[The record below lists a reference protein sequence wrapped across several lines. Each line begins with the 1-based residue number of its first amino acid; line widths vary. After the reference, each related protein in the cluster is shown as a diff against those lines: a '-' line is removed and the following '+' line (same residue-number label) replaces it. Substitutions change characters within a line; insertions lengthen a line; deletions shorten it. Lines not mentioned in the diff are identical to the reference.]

1 MIPSSSE
8 TAIGELVTCSHP
20 SWMVAF
26 PGTLNPVTVTESPWG
41 STVEG
46 PFQFAVPAVAIGARI
61 MRSTIA
67 PASLLR
73 SAGMLQRVFRSNIT
87 KLVLFY
93 EQTHLAR
100 NSHPIYQYLWSH
112 WGELNPRPSPYQG
125 DAIPLSHSGD
135 GFGTY
140 GLDLIATIL
149 RGFFINRLKSRM
161 LLVGLEPRSHS
172 PVLRMTGNHVGFS
185 LGSSNLPLG
194 ATSQLQALVVS
205 N

>member
-1 MIPSSSE
+1 M
-8 TAIGELVTCSHP
+8 TCSHP

-125 DAIPLSHSGD
+125 DAIPLSHSGGRPSID
-135 GFGTY
+135 GA
-140 GLDLIATIL
+140 DLIATMGL
-149 RGFFINRLKSRM
+149 GCFIHQQTQVGIVTRRAASRD
-161 LLVGLEPRSHS
+161 RIA
-172 PVLRMTGNHVGFS
+172 RYC
-185 LGSSNLPLG
+185 
-194 ATSQLQALVVS
+194 A
-205 N
+205 